1 MARGT
6 MNGILAAG
14 PGRGPYRLRHSGCI
28 LTLSR
33 ADGVSEQISSVEP
46 EPGFWASV
54 WEALRGSQ
62 RDFTS
67 GSIPRA
73 VFLLAVPMMLELVG
87 ESIFAV
93 ADAFFVSRL
102 GAAPLAAVGL
112 TEALLAL
119 VYSIAIGLS
128 MATTALV
135 ARRWGE
141 RREADAGRAAAQAI
155 LAGVAIS
162 VVLGL
167 AGALAAPSLLR
178 LMGAEPEVVVEGANY
193 TRIMTGGMVTIMLLF
208 LINAAFRGAGDA
220 SIAMR
225 SLWLANAVNL
235 ALDPCLIFGLG
246 PFPELGLTGAAVAT
260 NLGRGTG
267 VVYQLWTLTRR
278 SKRLHSGAADFR
290 PDVPVIRNLMRVS
303 WGGIGQ
309 YLVATAS
316 WIGLIRILAV
326 FGSTMLTA
334 YFGLLDVGQPQSG
347 ETVLV
352 SGAAG
357 ATGSMVAQLARLQGC
372 RVVGIAGGE
381 EKCQWLRDA
390 CKVEDVIDYKSE
402 DITRRIGELCPG
414 GVNVFFDNVGGDTL
428 EAGLEHMADYGRIVL
443 CGAIA
448 GYNDT
453 VPSPGPSNLTHII
466 TRRLRMQG
474 FIVIDYLD
482 RAQEA
487 FDAVGEWVAAGEIAW
502 REDIQAGFE
511 NIPSTLQRLFDG
523 SNRGKQLLKL
533 ADPE

>member
-1 MARGT
+1 MSDQE
-6 MNGILAAG
+6 ISELA
-14 PGRGPYRLRHSGCI
+14 PR
-28 LTLSR
+28 
-33 ADGVSEQISSVEP
+33 V
-46 EPGFWASV
+46 GFWASV

-73 VFLLAVPMMLELVG
+73 VLLLAVPMVLELAG
-87 ESIFAV
+87 ESVFAV

-112 TEALLAL
+112 TESLLAL

-141 RREADAGRAAAQAI
+141 GRPAAAGRAAAQAI

-178 LMGAEPEVVVEGANY
+178 LMGAAPEVVASGTVY
-193 TRIMTGGMVTIMLLF
+193 TRTMLGGMVTIMLLF

-235 ALDPCLIFGLG
+235 ILDPCLIFGLG

-267 VVYQLWTLTRR
+267 VLFQLWMLTR
-278 SKRLHSGAADFR
+278 KGGRLESGAADFR
-290 PDVPVIRNLMRVS
+290 PDGLVIRKLLRLS

-326 FGSTMLTA
+326 FGSNVLA
-334 YFGLLDVGQPQSG
+334 GYVIAIRVIVFAILPAWGLSNAAATLVGQN
-347 ETVLV
+347 L
-352 SGAAG
+352 GASQPDRAERSVWI
-357 ATGSMVAQLARLQGC
+357 TGWYNMAFLGGVAIVFITLARQI
-372 RVVGIAGGE
+372 VAIFTSDPAIVGNAVS
-381 EKCQWLRDA
+381 CF
-390 CKVEDVIDYKSE
+390 
-402 DITRRIGELCPG
+402 RIISYGY
-414 GVNVFFDNVGGDTL
+414 VFYAWEMVMVQAFNGAGDTWTPTRL
-428 EAGLEHMADYGRIVL
+428 NFACFWLFQIPVAWVLARTLGVGPNGVYWAIALSYSLAAVVAIVL
-443 CGAIA
+443 FQRG
-448 GYNDT
+448 
-453 VPSPGPSNLTHII
+453 S
-466 TRRLRMQG
+466 
-474 FIVIDYLD
+474 
-482 RAQEA
+482 
-487 FDAVGEWVAAGEIAW
+487 WK
-502 REDIQAGFE
+502 
-511 NIPSTLQRLFDG
+511 ST
-523 SNRGKQLLKL
+523 
-533 ADPE
+533 EV